1 MTRPLRIF
9 AVAALAVLLTSWAAP
24 GQAATGDDPLADAL
38 EAIDGLRYQDA
49 LDFLQP
55 LLGRRD
61 LPARDRNRALELE
74 AACRVYLGDPDA
86 ARAGFRALSRRD
98 PGWSL
103 AGDYPP
109 RVRALFEEAVSAALP
124 PVEVV
129 FERVGVVGLAGVA
142 VRLGTGADA
151 VDRVWLVTR
160 LPDGTEVKEPFV
172 DVGGTLQAPLPP
184 AATSLHA
191 PVAYTVQAAAPS
203 GFVLATLVGEW
214 TPIELAPP
222 PPPLPPPP
230 PPPLPPLGP
239 PPPLVVAPPVVE
251 GPAWYES
258 WWFWTVVGAVVAGGA
273 VTAGVLLAPEPAG
286 PRDGSEG
293 SWVVW

>member
-129 FERVGVVGLAGVA
+129 FERVDVVGLAGVA
-142 VRLGTGADA
+142 ARLGTGADA

-191 PVAYTVQAAAPS
+191 PVAYT
-203 GFVLATLVGEW
+203 
-214 TPIELAPP
+214 
-222 PPPLPPPP
+222 
-230 PPPLPPLGP
+230 
-239 PPPLVVAPPVVE
+239 PLVVAPPVVE